1 VIAQLHRAI
10 VAAMTSPDTRAR
22 VEALAVEPMATD
34 PAVFSDFFRAEVLRW
49 TEVARRAGITA
60 Q

>member
-1 VIAQLHRAI
+1 VSQQPSTLSASGW
-10 VAAMTSPDTRAR
+10 T
-22 VEALAVEPMATD
+22 LAVEPMATD
-34 PAVFSDFFRAEVLRW
+34 PATFGAFFRAEVTRW

>member
-1 VIAQLHRAI
+1 
-10 VAAMTSPDTRAR
+10 M
-22 VEALAVEPMATD
+22 TD
-34 PAVFSDFFRAEVLRW
+34 PATFGAFFRTEVARW

>member
-1 VIAQLHRAI
+1 
-10 VAAMTSPDTRAR
+10 
-22 VEALAVEPMATD
+22 MATD
-34 PAVFSDFFRAEVLRW
+34 PAAFGAFFRAEVTRW